1 MPKEPMIVIK
11 KSDGT
16 VTRMTL
22 SEFRAQKGL
31 KGSTVPDMK
40 KIDTPSP
47 VRPVATPTSTQ
58 PQKSKVPDMG
68 APLRDIKPPQ
78 SVSQSK
84 PATWDD
90 DDHTSLLEESL
101 PHDAALPMVIDKT
114 SVAKPIVS
122 VSAPA
127 PARSTSTTR
136 QSDMVQAQ
144 KKDVEKP
151 KPAIPLPQEPY
162 VWRPSS
168 MTNKNPGGK
177 PVLHDVRPAAP
188 VQPSVTSSRPKLLG
202 PAEELSV
209 ITLEDFRRFGA
220 TVDARTSALIKKFTE
235 LQKESFLLYL
245 KGVSAWRE
253 SPLYQKYI
261 GVIQSALAAHE
272 TIDAACAHMVGK
284 DDLTKEEIMAII
296 RINAAVSV

>member
-40 KIDTPSP
+40 KIDMPASVRSVPTTSPTP
-47 VRPVATPTSTQ
+47 

-78 SVSQSK
+78 NVSPST

-90 DDHTSLLEESL
+90 DDHASLLEESP

-114 SVAKPIVS
+114 SVAKPMVS
-122 VSAPA
+122 VSVPPSSGPA
-127 PARSTSTTR
+127 TR
-136 QSDMVQAQ
+136 QSDITQTQ
-144 KKDVEKP
+144 KKDLEKP

-168 MTNKNPGGK
+168 MANKNSGGK
-177 PVLHDVRPAAP
+177 PVLHDVRPVAP
-188 VQPSVTSSRPKLLG
+188 VQPSVISSRPKLLG
-202 PAEELSV
+202 PAEELSA

-220 TVDARTSALIKKFTE
+220 TVDARTSALMKKFTE

-261 GVIQSALAAHE
+261 GVIQSALTAHE

-296 RINAAVSV
+296 RINAVVNV